1 MIGHAGVCSF
11 RDSSNNE
18 LIFVKGEGGY
28 VYDKEQKKYYD
39 FVLGYGPVV
48 LGHSN
53 QVFNDK
59 ICEMLRNGIHF
70 PSYSLYHE
78 QYMEGIITSNY
89 DALSFYKT
97 SSESITAAIR
107 LATNVT
113 NKKGII
119 RCGFIGWH
127 DCQIAETISWHEY
140 PESPLRNRVRYEEG
154 FRGISNDEKVYN
166 WWDFNIETLN
176 KYINSGLV
184 GMFIIDAFQL
194 HLSSYETILQAIE
207 ICRKNGIIVIFDE
220 TKTSGRY
227 SLTGIHTLEL
237 DCDMLVLGKAL
248 ANGAPL
254 SLLLSKSDLIG
265 KSKEVR
271 VTGTFS
277 KEALSIYCA
286 IVTKEIMEKNNGYNK
301 LGDIGNSICKLVNAV
316 ILDLELTNYVK
327 CIPVFNGCMFD
338 LKFSKNI
345 VRDTN
350 ARNMLKKYFVDNN
363 ILMLVGHPSFVCLMH
378 LEIDFKDLSKKLYS
392 SFLSWKEYLKKNKER
407 II

>member
-11 RDSSNNE
+11 SDSSNNE
-18 LIFVKGEGGY
+18 LIFVRGEGGY
-28 VYDKEQKKYYD
+28 VYNKEKKKYYD

-48 LGHSN
+48 LGHGN

-59 ICEMLRNGIHF
+59 VCQMLSNGIHF
-70 PSYSLYHE
+70 PSYSVYHE
-78 QYMEGIITSNY
+78 QYVEGIITSDY
-89 DALSFYKT
+89 DAVSFYKT

-107 LATNVT
+107 LATNMT

-140 PESPLRNRVRYEEG
+140 LDSPLRKRVRYVKG
-154 FRGISNDEKVYN
+154 FRGTSNDEKVYN
-166 WWDFNIETLN
+166 WWDFNIDTLN
-176 KYINSGLV
+176 KYINSGLI

-194 HLSSYETILQAIE
+194 HLSNYDTILQAIK
-207 ICRKNGIIVIFDE
+207 ICKKNDILVIFDE
-220 TKTSGRY
+220 TKTSGRC
-227 SLTGIHTLEL
+227 SLTGIHSSEL
-237 DCDMLVLGKAL
+237 GCDMLVLGKAL

-254 SLLLSKSDLIG
+254 SLLVSKSDLIG

-286 IVTKEIMEKNNGYNK
+286 IATKAIMEENDGYEK
-301 LGDIGNSICKLVNAV
+301 LGNIGKNICKLVNSV
-316 ILDLELTNYVK
+316 ILSLELTGYVK

-338 LKFSKNI
+338 LKFNKDI
-345 VRDTN
+345 VKDTN

-378 LEIDFKDLSKKLYS
+378 SEIDFKDLSNKLYS
-392 SFLSWKEYLKKNKER
+392 SFQSWKEYLNNSKE
-407 II
+407 